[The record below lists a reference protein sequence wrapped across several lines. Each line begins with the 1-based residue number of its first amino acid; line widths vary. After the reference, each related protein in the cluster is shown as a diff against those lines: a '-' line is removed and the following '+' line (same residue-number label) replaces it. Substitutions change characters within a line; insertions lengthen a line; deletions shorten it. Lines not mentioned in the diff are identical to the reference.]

1 MEPLKIDEIAQVT
14 GGTVA
19 AGSPETV
26 VTGISIDTRTLKPG
40 DLFVAIKGKRLD
52 GHQFVCEAL
61 TKGAGAVIVER
72 GWEFGNHGVIVSVP
86 DTKAALLS
94 LASWYRGKVR
104 GQVVAITGSNGK
116 TTTKEMLAT
125 ILEPQFSVV
134 KARASFNND
143 IGVPL
148 TVMEINSKTD
158 VAIFEIEMNE
168 MGGTFR
174 LAQVCKPAIG
184 VVTNVGDTHLE
195 FMKDR
200 FGVAREKAELLEALP
215 ESGVAVLNLED
226 PIVMASAREVTKKKR
241 LGIVTFGFN
250 KSADVFATE
259 VVELGLKGTQF
270 LLQGKYPVTLSVPGR
285 HNIANFLAAS
295 AAAQVLGVSFSE
307 MGSAIS
313 KFAPAPQRLTIRHL
327 NGVILIDD
335 SFNANPQSMK
345 AALAVL
351 RAIEPPKSRVAILA
365 DMLELGEKAVPLHQE
380 LGVEAGV
387 CVDRLVVIG
396 EMAPFVARGAMTA
409 GLGANRIKIYR
420 TVADVSEELFDFLQ
434 SGDTILVKG
443 SRAMALEQVTEKI
456 VRHYGEKT
464 D

>member
-1 MEPLKIDEIAQVT
+1 MEPLKIGEIAQVT
-14 GGTVA
+14 GGVVS
-19 AGSPETV
+19 AGSPEAV

-52 GHQFVCEAL
+52 GHQFVFEAL
-61 TKGAGAVIVER
+61 TKGARAVIVER
-72 GWEFGNHGVIVSVP
+72 GWKFDNNGVIVSVP

-94 LASWYRGKVR
+94 LACWYRGKVR
-104 GQVVAITGSNGK
+104 GQVVAIAGSNGK

-125 ILEPQFSVV
+125 MFEPRFSVV

-148 TVMEINSKTD
+148 TVMEMDSKTD

-168 MGGTFR
+168 LRGTFR

-184 VVTNVGDTHLE
+184 VVTNIGDTHLE

-200 FGVAREKAELLEALP
+200 FGVAMEKAELLEALP
-215 ESGVAVLNLED
+215 ETGVAVLNFDD
-226 PIVMASAREVTKKKR
+226 PNVMAIAREVKKKKS
-241 LGIVTFGFN
+241 LTTVTFGFH
-250 KSADVFATE
+250 KSADVFATD
-259 VVELGLKGTQF
+259 VAELGLKGSQF
-270 LLQGKYPVTLSVPGR
+270 LLQGKYPVTISVPGR

-295 AAAQVLGVSFSE
+295 AAANVLGVSFSE
-307 MGSAIS
+307 MGSAIK
-313 KFAPAPQRLTIRHL
+313 KFVPAPQRLAIRNL
-327 NGVILIDD
+327 KDVILIDD

-351 RAIEPPKSRVAILA
+351 EAIALPKSRVAILA
-365 DMLELGEKAVPLHQE
+365 DMLELGEKAILLHQE

-396 EMAPFVARGAMTA
+396 EMAPFVARGAMTV
-409 GLGANRIKIYR
+409 GLLAQRIKIYR
-420 TVADVSEELFDFLQ
+420 TVAEVGDDLFDFIQ

-443 SRAMALEQVTEKI
+443 SRAMILEKVTEKI
-456 VRHYGEKT
+456 ARHYGEKT